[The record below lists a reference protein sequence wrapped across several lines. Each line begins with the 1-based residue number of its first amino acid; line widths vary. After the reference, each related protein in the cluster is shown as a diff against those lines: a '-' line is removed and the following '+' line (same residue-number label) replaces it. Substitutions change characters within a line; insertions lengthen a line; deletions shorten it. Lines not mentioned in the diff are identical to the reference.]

1 MYIYLVF
8 LPSRQGHVGP
18 TGSPGPVGP
27 VGNAVGT
34 SSNPYMYNRTKWL
47 KSVDI

>member
-1 MYIYLVF
+1 MCISSVP
-8 LPSRQGHVGP
+8 LPRQGHVGP

-34 SSNPYMYNRTKWL
+34 SSNPNMYNSTKRL